1 VHNGIESPPVV
12 PNGSQAAPRR
22 DPTRRPPRSKPVGG
36 SAPDRPAP
44 SVATLWHGIG
54 LQIWPI
60 RTSGVH
66 RRGVHHHQ
74 PIDIRGVTCRVGS
87 FRVANVGLIVAP
99 RT

>member
-1 VHNGIESPPVV
+1 
-12 PNGSQAAPRR
+12 
-22 DPTRRPPRSKPVGG
+22 
-36 SAPDRPAP
+36 
-44 SVATLWHGIG
+44 VATLWHGIG